1 MIDLSKVYQIIWGN
15 ISKLKYDVVDY
26 IPYDSISYPYVQVGG
41 LYTNDD
47 NTKNTEGLSCE
58 LYINVYS
65 AYKGRKEIIGIVNEI
80 DEIMSQDMSTE
91 EYTVYIKKG
100 RHAITQDK
108 DKLGWTTDNNVYFH
122 AVLIYEINIKKKGLI

>member
-1 MIDLSKVYQIIWGN
+1 MIDVSKVYQIIWGN

-65 AYKGRKEIIGIVNEI
+65 AYKGRKEILEIINKVNESMNKSMSN
-80 DEIMSQDMSTE
+80 DEYSIFVRQ
-91 EYTVYIKKG
+91 G
-100 RHAITQDK
+100 RHSDIQDVDR
-108 DKLGWTTDNNVYFH
+108 DKNNYYH
-122 AVLIYEINIKKKGLI
+122 AVLIYEINIEKKGMI

>member
-65 AYKGRKEIIGIVNEI
+65 AYKGRKEILEIINKVNESMNKSMSN
-80 DEIMSQDMSTE
+80 DEYSIFVRQ
-91 EYTVYIKKG
+91 G
-100 RHAITQDK
+100 RHSVIQDVDR
-108 DKLGWTTDNNVYFH
+108 DKNNYYH
-122 AVLIYEINIKKKGLI
+122 AVLIYEINIEKKGMI

>member
-26 IPYDSISYPYVQVGG
+26 IPYDSILYPYVQVGG

-65 AYKGRKEIIGIVNEI
+65 AYKGRKEILEIINKVNESMNKSMSN
-80 DEIMSQDMSTE
+80 DEYSIFVRQ
-91 EYTVYIKKG
+91 G
-100 RHAITQDK
+100 RHSVIQDVDR
-108 DKLGWTTDNNVYFH
+108 DKNNYYH
-122 AVLIYEINIKKKGLI
+122 AVLIYEINIEKKGMI